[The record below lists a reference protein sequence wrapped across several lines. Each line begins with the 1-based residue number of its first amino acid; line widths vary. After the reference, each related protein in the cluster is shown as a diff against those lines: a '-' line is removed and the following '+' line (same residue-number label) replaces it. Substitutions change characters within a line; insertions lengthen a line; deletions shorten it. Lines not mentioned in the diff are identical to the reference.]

1 MTLGTRVRG
10 FGAVVGASVLLVTG
24 VTLVA
29 SVGGAGAAGSPGR
42 VTVPQ
47 GQNPTKIAG
56 ASEIGPA
63 DEGSQISVSFV
74 LKAQNQS
81 ELFALA
87 SAATQQLNFPESQF
101 ADVFG
106 QTPTVINGLKSY
118 LKGFGIATYAY
129 SNGLDVSA
137 TGTITQIDNAL
148 GITIDDFAI
157 PSQHGVQDV
166 FASKTDP
173 SLPVGIAANILA
185 ILGLTD
191 YSSFASQAT
200 PALHQ
205 PGAAPNGTIPAGELT
220 PANFSSHYNLTP
232 LLNAGDLGQ
241 GQTLGIVTL
250 ASLDPTVPVTFWR
263 QYLHISTL
271 PNRITLDNVDG
282 GSGPVSLD
290 AGSDETT
297 LDVEQSGAIAPQ
309 AKIIVYQAP
318 NTDPGFYDAFNAA
331 ASQDL
336 AGSVSTSWGD
346 DETEF
351 LQAVNAG
358 SETPAY
364 EAAFDQVF
372 AEMVLQN
379 QAGFDASGDVG
390 AFADLENG
398 AGSPTD
404 LTVSTLSD
412 SAFMTS
418 VGATT
423 LPGTQTYAVEE
434 KEDLPNS
441 LATESV
447 TIPTERAWSWDYLW
461 PLYLALGEPSEQAA
475 ALDSLN
481 QAGSGGG
488 YSVLEPRPAYQRG
501 VSGIANFDDREFLT
515 PTDFETINGLT
526 LPFGFNFTAS
536 PSLGTGTGTG
546 RVQPDLSFDGDPQTG
561 YAVYDPQLTQVFG
574 SPVVDFGGTSFT
586 APQLNGVAADYDSAI
601 NGRLGFW
608 NQFIYRAAESSSS
621 PFTPMD
627 SNTLYGSSYFSA
639 TNSEGGSMPLTGAFA
654 NDNLYYTGRPG
665 TIFNPASGLGYAN
678 LTALFN
684 YAKSH

>member
-1 MTLGTRVRG
+1 M
-10 FGAVVGASVLLVTG
+10 ASG
-24 VTLVA
+24 
-29 SVGGAGAAGSPGR
+29 GGAGAASSPSR

-56 ASEIGPA
+56 ASEVGPA
-63 DEGSQISVSFV
+63 DEGNQISVSFV

-101 ADVFG
+101 SDVFG
-106 QTPTVINGLKSY
+106 QTPTVINGLESY
-118 LKGFGIATYAY
+118 LKGFGITTYAY

-137 TGTITQIDNAL
+137 TGTITEIDNAL
-148 GITIDDFAI
+148 GITIDDFSI
-157 PSQHGVQDV
+157 PSQQGVQKV
-166 FASKTDP
+166 FASQTDP
-173 SLPVGIAANILA
+173 SLPTGIAANILA
-185 ILGLTD
+185 ILGLTN

-205 PGAAPNGTIPAGELT
+205 PVAAPNGKIPAGELT
-220 PANFSSHYNLTP
+220 PANFENHYNLTP
-232 LLNAGDLGQ
+232 LINAGDLGQ

-250 ASLDPTVPVTFWR
+250 ASLDPTVPVTFWK
-263 QYLHISTL
+263 QYLHISVL
-271 PNRITLDNVDG
+271 PNRITLDNIDG
-282 GSGPVSLD
+282 GSGPVSLG
-290 AGSDETT
+290 AGSEETT

-331 ASQDL
+331 ASQDA

-346 DETEF
+346 DETQF

-379 QAGFDASGDVG
+379 QAGFDASGDAG
-390 AFADLENG
+390 AFASLENG
-398 AGSPTD
+398 PGSPTD

-423 LPGTQTYAVEE
+423 LPGTQTYGVQEQADV
-434 KEDLPNS
+434 PTS

-461 PLYLALGEPSEQAA
+461 PLYVALGEPSEQAA
-475 ALDSLN
+475 ALDPAN

-488 YSVLEPRPAYQRG
+488 YSVLEPRPAYQQG
-501 VSGIANFDDREFLT
+501 VSGISNFDDREFLT
-515 PTDFETINGLT
+515 PTDFETNNGLT
-526 LPFGFNFTAS
+526 LPFGFSYTPS
-536 PSLGTGTGTG
+536 PGLGTGTDTG

-561 YAVYDPQLTQVFG
+561 YAVYDPQFT
-574 SPVVDFGGTSFT
+574 PVYGTPVLQFGGTSFT
-586 APQLNGVAADYDSAI
+586 APQLNGVTADYDSALS
-601 NGRLGFW
+601 GRIGFW
-608 NQFIYRAAESSSS
+608 NQFIYGAAESSSS

-639 TNSEGGSMPLTGAFA
+639 TNGEGGSIPITGDFS
-654 NDNLYYTGRPG
+654 NDNMYYTGRPG
-665 TIFNPASGLGYAN
+665 TIFNPATGLGYAN
-678 LTALFN
+678 LTALFI